1 MQRKRLEYSTILLKN
16 NDLTIKIAISIDKK
30 LVRKLD
36 RLVNNRIFP
45 NRSKAIQEA
54 VEEKITRLEKS
65 RLARECSKLDAD
77 FEQKIADEGLSRDLE
92 EWPEY

>member
-1 MQRKRLEYSTILLKN
+1 LKRKRLEYSTILLKN

-54 VEEKITRLEKS
+54 VEEKS
-65 RLARECSKLDAD
+65 LD
-77 FEQKIADEGLSRDLE
+77 
-92 EWPEY
+92 